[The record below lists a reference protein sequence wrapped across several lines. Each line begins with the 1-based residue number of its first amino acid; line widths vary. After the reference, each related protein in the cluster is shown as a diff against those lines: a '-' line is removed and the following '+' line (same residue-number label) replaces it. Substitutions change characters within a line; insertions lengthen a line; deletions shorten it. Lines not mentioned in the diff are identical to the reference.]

1 MALVMVGTTLAS
13 AGCAVDRSS
22 TPATPL
28 ISGARTLVCQASTRP
43 SVSVKPEPL
52 GEIRMSEPGDRSLT
66 SKAFRF
72 RVLYSDDRYD
82 GRTVVAYVYS
92 ASTGKLIAETLFQ
105 FDRQQAVANQFRGG
119 HGFTGLHYVYAP
131 DSDSEL
137 QYICSF
143 D

>member
-1 MALVMVGTTLAS
+1 
-13 AGCAVDRSS
+13 
-22 TPATPL
+22 
-28 ISGARTLVCQASTRP
+28 
-43 SVSVKPEPL
+43 
-52 GEIRMSEPGDRSLT
+52 MSEPGDRSLT

-92 ASTGKLIAETLFQ
+92 ASTGKLLAETLFQ

-131 DSDSEL
+131 DSDAEL